1 MTPLNASDEKFL
13 TARKALQRFGMFAF
27 PAAVVLVLLIWI
39 GLFYF
44 VPLIVN
50 PFHVLGRLEER
61 SLAPGTLTVFA
72 VVGVL
77 AVNALFFL
85 MAVLSV
91 IGMLIARRERRYLRM
106 IDLLQRPTESQGAAA
121 PAAQR

>member
-1 MTPLNASDEKFL
+1 MTSLNAADEKFV
-13 TARKALQRFGMFAF
+13 AERRALDRVGLFVF
-27 PAAVVLVLLIWI
+27 PAALVIVVLVWV

-44 VPLIVN
+44 VQLIVN

-77 AVNALFFL
+77 AVNALFL
-85 MAVLSV
+85 LTAVLSV
-91 IGMLIARRERRYLRM
+91 AGMVIARRERRYLRM
-106 IDLLQRPTESQGAAA
+106 IEMLKRTSQ
-121 PAAQR
+121 